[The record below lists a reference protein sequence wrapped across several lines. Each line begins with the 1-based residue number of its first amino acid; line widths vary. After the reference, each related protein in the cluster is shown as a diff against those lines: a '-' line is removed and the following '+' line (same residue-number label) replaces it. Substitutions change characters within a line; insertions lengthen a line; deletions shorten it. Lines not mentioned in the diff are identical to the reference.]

1 MRKYRSQGR
10 LAKIAIT
17 GVVISLFSIAIFT
30 PVVNSPAAGVVGQYI
45 NYFAANS
52 RTMQTV
58 FNVGVEYIYLAEPV
72 NGNISRVQSSSKSVI
87 PVFYPSSCFYTDN
100 LYSGKFICFSDNI
113 PRKSFRQVCL
123 IFDLPPPI
131 L

>member
-52 RTMQTV
+52 RSMQAV
-58 FNVGVEYIYLAEPV
+58 FNIDVECVYLAEPV
-72 NGNISRVQSSSKSVI
+72 SGNISKPPSSSKNVI
-87 PVFYPSSCFYTDN
+87 PLFYPSSGFYADN
-100 LYSGKFICFSDNI
+100 LYSGKFIYFSDKI